1 MKNIKDKIRG
11 LSRSSNTWIVIVIP
25 EIEGKKMKEEEINY
39 YN

>member
-11 LSRSSNTWIVIVIP
+11 RSRSSNTWIIIL